1 MLSGFYA
8 AWRELRSIVLG
19 IATASVLALLR
30 RQWRLFLLSTSVL
43 GGIAYFFRDPDREPP
58 STSAEWILAPADG
71 KITDIE
77 LIHEPEYFRRS
88 VRRIS
93 LFLSVLDVHVQRAP
107 YKGMVK
113 FLYYQPG
120 DFAPAFLSDTRSNE
134 SNLLVMS
141 TPHGEIGIKQIAGI
155 LARRIVCWPALGNE
169 LARGERFGL
178 IKFGSRVDLLLPANT
193 EILVSV
199 GDQIY
204 GGQTI
209 VAHWPNVSSKLIA
222 E

>member
-1 MLSGFYA
+1 MLSGVIA
-8 AWRELRSIVLG
+8 AWREMRSITLG
-19 IATASVLALLR
+19 LATAGVLALLR
-30 RQWRLFLLSTSVL
+30 RQWQLFLLSATAL
-43 GGIAYFFRDPDREPP
+43 GSIAYFFRDPDREPP
-58 STSAEWILAPADG
+58 STAGEWILAPADG

-107 YKGMVK
+107 YQGTVK
-113 FLYYQPG
+113 FLHYQPG

-134 SNLLVMS
+134 SNLLVMA
-141 TPHGEIGIKQIAGI
+141 TPHGEVGIKQIAGI
-155 LARRIVCWPALGNE
+155 LARRIICRPALGDE
-169 LARGERFGL
+169 LVRGERFGL
-178 IKFGSRVDLLLPANT
+178 IKFGSRVDLFLPPNA

-209 VAHWPNVSSKLIA
+209 VARWPQG
-222 E
+222 